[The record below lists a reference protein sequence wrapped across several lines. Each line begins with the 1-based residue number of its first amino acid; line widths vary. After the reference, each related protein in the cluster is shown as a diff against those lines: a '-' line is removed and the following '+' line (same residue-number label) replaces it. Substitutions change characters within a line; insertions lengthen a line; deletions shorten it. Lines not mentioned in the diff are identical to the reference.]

1 MAARIAARGMRAGS
15 LDAPAPAA
23 EDHSPAADRDTGFE
37 AAEQRA
43 TLARLS
49 SGLSERDRQV
59 LALRYGGDLSQSEIG
74 RRVGVSQMQVSR
86 ILRRVVAQL
95 QDVAT

>member
-1 MAARIAARGMRAGS
+1 
-15 LDAPAPAA
+15 
-23 EDHSPAADRDTGFE
+23 
-37 AAEQRA
+37 
-43 TLARLS
+43 
-49 SGLSERDRQV
+49 LSERDRQV

-95 QDVAT
+95 QDAAT